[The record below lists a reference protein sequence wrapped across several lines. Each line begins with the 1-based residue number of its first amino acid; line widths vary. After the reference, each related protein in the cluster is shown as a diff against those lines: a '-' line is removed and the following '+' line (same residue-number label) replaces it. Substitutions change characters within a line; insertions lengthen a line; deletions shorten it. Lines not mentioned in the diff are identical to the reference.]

1 MSLSKK
7 TDLFCKNLHDAT
19 FYLPESRL
27 LIGSGVT
34 NNTDK
39 TCQDILDDVIIDEK
53 FSQEKHKNNRRSKN
67 KQHVRN

>member
-7 TDLFCKNLHDAT
+7 TDLFCNKLHDAT
-19 FYLPESRL
+19 FYLPECRL

-39 TCQDILDDVIIDEK
+39 TCQDIVDDVIIDEK
-53 FSQEKHKNNRRSKN
+53 FPQEKHKNNRRSKN